1 MLRTARSLAA
11 SFALGAALLTIPAG
25 APPPALGAGPL
36 PACRLDDI
44 TTAPIDYDS
53 WKTTLVDWILTVGP
67 DYKPPDLVS
76 ISNAGVTGGG
86 QIRQVA
92 FDDLV
97 AMANAAAKAGTPLG
111 NVSSYRSYKT
121 QKALFNSY
129 VDGYGFN
136 RAITFSA
143 RPGHSEHQLGI
154 TIDFAPAG
162 KSVFVSEEVGAGK
175 WLSKNAWKYGWLMS
189 YPRGKQA
196 LTCYR
201 YEPWHYRYFGRDL
214 AGKIHASGVT
224 TREYLWANFTTAVV
238 PPASPSPGGASAPP
252 PSAAAATPGPSP
264 TGGEESPASPAAT
277 ATSTP
282 SSLGTALAT
291 PPAAPAGTWLGL
303 QPPAVVVAI
312 ILIAGSILTLAMLRS
327 RRQRR

>member
-25 APPPALGAGPL
+25 APPPALAAGPL

-44 TTAPIDYDS
+44 LTAPKDYDS
-53 WKTTLVDWILTVGP
+53 WSTTLVDWILTVGP

-86 QIRQVA
+86 QIRQLA
-92 FDDLV
+92 FDDLA
-97 AMANAAAKAGTPLG
+97 AMADAAAKAGTPLG

-189 YPRGKQA
+189 YPRGKRA

-214 AGKIHASGVT
+214 AAKIHASGLT

-238 PPASPSPGGASAPP
+238 PPASSGPGSSSEPP
-252 PSAAAATPGPSP
+252 PSTAQATPAPSP
-264 TGGEESPASPAAT
+264 TGAVESPAASATSIPNSPA
-277 ATSTP
+277 
-282 SSLGTALAT
+282 TALAT
-291 PPAAPAGTWLGL
+291 LPATPAGTWYGL
-303 QPPAVVVAI
+303 QPPAAIVAVV
-312 ILIAGSILTLAMLRS
+312 LIVGSILALAVLRS
-327 RRQRR
+327 RRQRG

>member
-25 APPPALGAGPL
+25 APPPALAVGPL

-44 TTAPIDYDS
+44 MTAPIDYDS

-76 ISNAGVTGGG
+76 ISKAGVTGGG

-97 AMANAAAKAGTPLG
+97 AMENAAAKAGTPLG
-111 NVSSYRSYKT
+111 NVSSYRSYNT
-121 QKALFNSY
+121 QKSLFNSY
-129 VDGYGFN
+129 VKGYGFN

-162 KSVFVSEEVGAGK
+162 KSVFVSEDVGAGK

-189 YPRGKQA
+189 YPKGKRA
-196 LTCYR
+196 VTCYQ

-214 AGKIHASGVT
+214 AAKIHASGLT
-224 TREYLWANFTTAVV
+224 TRQYLWANFTTAVV
-238 PPASPSPGGASAPP
+238 PPASPGSSSEPP
-252 PSAAAATPGPSP
+252 PSSAPATPEPSP
-264 TGGEESPASPAAT
+264 TGGASPASPAAS
-277 ATSTP
+277 ATSIP
-282 SSLGTALAT
+282 SPSATAPAT
-291 PPAAPAGTWLGL
+291 PPATPAGAWFGL
-303 QPPAVVVAI
+303 QPPVVVVAVV
-312 ILIAGSILTLAMLRS
+312 LIAGSILALAIRRS
-327 RRQRR
+327 VRQRR

>member
-1 MLRTARSLAA
+1 MHSDLDYEVLRQSL
-11 SFALGAALLTIPAG
+11 
-25 APPPALGAGPL
+25 
-36 PACRLDDI
+36 
-44 TTAPIDYDS
+44 
-53 WKTTLVDWILTVGP
+53 
-67 DYKPPDLVS
+67 
-76 ISNAGVTGGG
+76 
-86 QIRQVA
+86 
-92 FDDLV
+92 
-97 AMANAAAKAGTPLG
+97 
-111 NVSSYRSYKT
+111 
-121 QKALFNSY
+121 
-129 VDGYGFN
+129 
-136 RAITFSA
+136 
-143 RPGHSEHQLGI
+143 
-154 TIDFAPAG
+154 PAG

-189 YPRGKQA
+189 YPRNKQA

-201 YEPWHYRYFGRDL
+201 YEPWHYRYYGRDL
-214 AGKIHASGVT
+214 AAKIHASGVT

-264 TGGEESPASPAAT
+264 TGGEESSASPAAT
-277 ATSTP
+277 ATSIP

>member
-11 SFALGAALLTIPAG
+11 SFALGAALLAIPAV
-25 APPPALGAGPL
+25 APPSALGAGPL

-44 TTAPIDYDS
+44 MTAPNDYDS

-67 DYKPPDLVS
+67 AYKPPDLVS
-76 ISNAGVTGGG
+76 ISDAGVTGGG

-111 NVSSYRSYKT
+111 NVSSYRSYNT
-121 QKALFNSY
+121 QKSLFNGY
-129 VDGYGFN
+129 VKGYGFN

-175 WLSKNAWKYGWLMS
+175 WLSKNAWKFGWLMS
-189 YPRGKQA
+189 YPRGKRA
-196 LTCYR
+196 LTCYQ

-214 AGKIHASGVT
+214 AARIHASGLT

-238 PPASPSPGGASAPP
+238 PPTSPSPGSSLQPP
-252 PSAAAATPGPSP
+252 PSTAPGSPAPSP
-264 TGGEESPASPAAT
+264 TGATSSPASPAAS
-277 ATSTP
+277 ATTTP
-282 SSLGTALAT
+282 SPPATQLAR

-303 QPPAVVVAI
+303 QPPVVIVAFL
-312 ILIAGSILTLAMLRS
+312 LIAGSILTLAMRRS